1 MIQRVFLSSLLL
13 ALSFP
18 DASLCF
24 CAFLF
29 LVPLMSAL
37 SRKKVTILRAFSLG
51 MLWALCTAACTAF
64 FIFHAIMV
72 HYDKGFLTA
81 LFFFLTALVLPYGL
95 IYGSF
100 TAATVLLRQKNK
112 FLAIIMPPALWVLA
126 EYLIEIL
133 PFTIPWITLGHAIV
147 SWSAWSQVADI
158 TGPYGLSFMVILTNS
173 LIYHCFSLLK
183 ERGATFKKFLPLKKE
198 ELAAAGFL
206 ALLLIVP
213 PVYGTIRM
221 SMLQTGEKQGSS
233 LKARIIQGNF
243 SSRERWSGSFSR
255 RINTYGR
262 LTAEGIKNKEKPAIV
277 LWPETVLNNPRETTP
292 ELFARLS
299 SLLPEN
305 TTLIAGG
312 VRKNHPGKE
321 TFNTAYVLRSDSL
334 SWYDKQILL
343 PFGETGDV
351 FPLLGTYYQAPSRFN
366 RGKGRKTV
374 NTTAGPGG
382 FSICFEIVYPKHVRN
397 SVRQGALF
405 LVNMSNDAWFGPR
418 VMPRLH
424 LNIARLRAIEN
435 RRSVLR
441 ASNSGIS
448 ALIDRRGNITA
459 KTSLFKKESV
469 GGSFQLYGVKT
480 IYTRIGDWPVL
491 LSLLII
497 AILLFFFIQNSS
509 PAESKKE

>member
-1 MIQRVFLSSLLL
+1 MIRLVFFSSLLFT
-13 ALSFP
+13 LSFP

-29 LVPLMSAL
+29 LIPLMSAL
-37 SRKKVTILRAFSLG
+37 SRKGVTVPRAFSLG
-51 MLWALCTAACTAF
+51 MLWTLFSAAGTAF
-64 FIFHAIMV
+64 FIFHAIMI
-72 HYDKGFLTA
+72 HYEKNFLTA

-100 TAATVLLRQKNK
+100 TAASVLLRQKNQI
-112 FLAIIMPPALWVLA
+112 LAVIMPPALWVFA

-133 PFTIPWITLGHAIV
+133 PFTIPWVSLGHSMV
-147 SWSAWSQVADI
+147 SWSAWAQAADI
-158 TGPYGLSFMVILTNS
+158 TGPYGLSFMVVLANS

-183 ERGATFKKFLPLKKE
+183 ERGATFKEFLPLKKE
-198 ELAAAGFL
+198 ELAALGVLA
-206 ALLLIVP
+206 ALLIIP
-213 PVYGTIRM
+213 PLYGTIRM
-221 SMLQTGEKQGSS
+221 SMLRGAEKQSS
-233 LKARIIQGNF
+233 TLKARIIQGNF

-262 LTAEGIKNKEKPAIV
+262 LTDEAVKSREKPAIV

-292 ELFARLS
+292 ELFARLV
-299 SLLPEN
+299 SLLPEKA
-305 TTLIAGG
+305 TLIAGG
-312 VRKNHPGKE
+312 VRKTSSGKGL
-321 TFNTAYVLRSDSL
+321 FNSAYVLQGDRL

-351 FPLLGTYYQAPSRFN
+351 FPLLGTYYQAPSRFD

-374 NTTAGPGG
+374 TTGVGPAG

-448 ALIDRRGNITA
+448 ALIDRRGNITGE
-459 KTSLFKKESV
+459 TSLFKKESM
-469 GGSFQLYGVKT
+469 GGSFQLHGEKT
-480 IYTRIGDWPVL
+480 IYTKIGDWPVL

-497 AILLFFFIQNSS
+497 AIILFYFIR
-509 PAESKKE
+509 EEE